1 MASFHYRALQADGS
15 VAEGQLDAAD
25 RREALRVM
33 SARGLRPVKLTD
45 AAAAS
50 SAPVLPAR
58 AVAPKA
64 ATASGLGSS
73 SPKDAVA
80 ANGASGGSAS
90 GGVRSPMGAG
100 SWRVAR
106 RPASRPASRPAP
118 APKAVAKPASKS
130 DAPAPAGGGMQLTLG
145 GDRITPRILENF
157 TRLLSSLLAAGV
169 PLSRALVILMRE
181 AASPAA
187 GAQWKQVHDLVVDGL
202 SLAEA
207 MGRSPKT
214 FPRVY
219 VAMVEAGE
227 TGGFL
232 DVVLG
237 QIADFQAREKEM
249 RGKVMT
255 ALLYPVILLVLAIGV
270 LVFLL
275 VFFIPRFQGIFSG
288 FGAELPLI
296 TQVIVGTSEVL
307 RTWGILLLVALGV
320 GGYSLRT
327 WLVSEAGRRV
337 WEGFILRAPV
347 VGPLVAQFSMS
358 RFCRMLGTLL
368 GAGVP
373 LVNALNV
380 ARRSI
385 GNQILVDAVANSIER
400 VKEGKQ
406 LGPSLGDCRD
416 LFSGSTLEMISVAEE
431 SGRLDTEL
439 VRIANVTEGDLDRQL
454 KTAVALA
461 EPLMLFLIAG
471 FIGFIFI
478 GMVIPI
484 FSLQDHIK

>member
-1 MASFHYRALQADGS
+1 MPVFTYKALQADGRA
-15 VAEGQLDAAD
+15 VEGELEAGG
-25 RREALRVM
+25 RSEALRLM
-33 SARGLRPVKLTD
+33 DGRGLRPIRIAERNGTAIHK
-45 AAAAS
+45 A
-50 SAPVLPAR
+50 PAR
-58 AVAPKA
+58 KSAKDSEKA
-64 ATASGLGSS
+64 KDKD
-73 SPKDAVA
+73 KDAKS
-80 ANGASGGSAS
+80 NG
-90 GGVRSPMGAG
+90 
-100 SWRVAR
+100 
-106 RPASRPASRPAP
+106 AP
-118 APKAVAKPASKS
+118 APGFSL
-130 DAPAPAGGGMQLTLG
+130 GGGNK
-145 GDRITPRILENF
+145 ITPRILENF

-169 PLSRALVILMRE
+169 PLSRALTILVKE
-181 AASPAA
+181 AATPAA
-187 GAQWKQVHDLVVDGL
+187 GAQWKKVHDLVVDGL

-207 MGRSPKT
+207 MGRSPET

-232 DVVLG
+232 DVVLA

-249 RGKVMT
+249 KSKVLT
-255 ALLYPVILLVLAIGV
+255 ALLYPVILLILALGV

-275 VFFIPRFQGIFSG
+275 VFFIPRFQTIFTG
-288 FGAELPLI
+288 FGAKLPLL
-296 TQVIVGTSEVL
+296 TQVIVDTSEFLRGYGLFLSAGLVIGGFMT
-307 RTWGILLLVALGV
+307 RTWF
-320 GGYSLRT
+320 
-327 WLVSEAGRRV
+327 VSEQGRRS
-337 WEGFILRAPV
+337 WEGAMLRAPV
-347 VGPLVAQFSMS
+347 VGGLVAQFAMA

-373 LVNALNV
+373 LVNGLNV

-385 GNQILVDAVANSIER
+385 GNQILVDAVSNSIDR

-431 SGRLDTEL
+431 SGRLDQEL

-454 KTAVALA
+454 KTAVAMA

-471 FIGFIFI
+471 FIGTIFI